1 LSRSRIARTL
11 LTALAAA
18 AALYAIA
25 TFWRQHARAAG
36 LDFYIYFVAGQLAGR
51 ADVDNIYGP
60 EVQARLGEEYFA
72 RAQASGSE
80 LRKFD
85 AQRRRR
91 LDLVSSPF
99 LYTTMRW
106 VSRDYDRALTQIH
119 IYIFALFMAGV
130 LLFCRAVG
138 LSWASA
144 LFLLAALLLWYRG
157 FEADFRVG
165 NVNSMQLAAL
175 GVFLWMHRRVESW
188 VLLGALLL
196 FKPNL
201 MFVPL
206 LLAVARIA
214 AGEWRRLAKEMVAA
228 IGGAL
233 AALVIGSISYGSP
246 RVWLQWI
253 EAAGE
258 FYGRLQTRSE
268 RNVAPAL
275 ALFEQ
280 YGEWVSYV
288 IAAILVAIVCVA
300 IRRRRGGDPALLI
313 GLGILIY
320 LLGANVVWLHY
331 MVLVIPIAVALMRW
345 RGTAV
350 VALISLALIAEEP
363 FEILTGKA
371 AFPVEVMLITP
382 AFVALF
388 ACGVW
393 KLGVRRELSRVRP

>member
-1 LSRSRIARTL
+1 
-11 LTALAAA
+11 
-18 AALYAIA
+18 
-25 TFWRQHARAAG
+25 
-36 LDFYIYFVAGQLAGR
+36 
-51 ADVDNIYGP
+51 
-60 EVQARLGEEYFA
+60 
-72 RAQASGSE
+72 
-80 LRKFD
+80 
-85 AQRRRR
+85 
-91 LDLVSSPF
+91 
-99 LYTTMRW
+99 
-106 VSRDYDRALTQIH
+106 
-119 IYIFALFMAGV
+119 
-130 LLFCRAVG
+130 
-138 LSWASA
+138 
-144 LFLLAALLLWYRG
+144 
-157 FEADFRVG
+157 
-165 NVNSMQLAAL
+165 
-175 GVFLWMHRRVESW
+175 
-188 VLLGALLL
+188 
-196 FKPNL
+196 

-300 IRRRRGGDPALLI
+300 IWRRRGGDPALLI

-345 RGTAV
+345 RATAV

-393 KLGVRRELSRVRP
+393 KLGTTPHPPSAPSPLAREKGHNEIHAAPSADDLRAASSTRCCCRPSSNVAAGASASRFPSSSAARSARPR